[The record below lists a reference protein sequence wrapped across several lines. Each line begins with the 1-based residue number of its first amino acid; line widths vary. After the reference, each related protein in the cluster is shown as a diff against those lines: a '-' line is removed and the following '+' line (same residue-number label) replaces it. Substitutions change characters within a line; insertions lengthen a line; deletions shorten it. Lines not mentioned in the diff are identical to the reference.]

1 VSNQP
6 ESSTSLKAAFHFLP
20 ANIAAATNAWQFL
33 QVATPGIVNVAG
45 SLTVRNQSGIARTEP
60 LSFKI
65 GVPEPAVPG
74 NISLSVSS
82 MPVATLNP
90 IGGLPCCTLHTFTA
104 NVTSDEKLIGFD
116 FVGGTGIYGVYGP
129 LVQLFPFPLV
139 TSDLDGVSHLVGGIP
154 DYREETHFKILSSKG
169 AVTGVF
175 ENNSVMRAAY
185 TFNAANIQN
194 DASNSW
200 PFLQVLTANTYTPN
214 DVSFLGTF
222 TIRNASGADR
232 VELVSWVPEP
242 STFSAAVFWL
252 CSTFVFS
259 NRRRMKG

>member
-1 VSNQP
+1 MAHRKRTAGILLRSFVTAAIAVIASGNP
-6 ESSTSLKAAFHFLP
+6 EAVGA
-20 ANIAAATNAWQFL
+20 
-33 QVATPGIVNVAG
+33 
-45 SLTVRNQSGIARTEP
+45 
-60 LSFKI
+60 I
-65 GVPEPAVPG
+65 G
-74 NISLSVSS
+74 LSVSS
-82 MPVATLNP
+82 APVSGLNP
-90 IGGLPCCTLHTFTA
+90 VNGSPCCTLHTFTA
-104 NVTSDEKLIGFD
+104 SAASDEMLIGLD
-116 FVGGTGIYGVYGP
+116 FAGGTGTYGVYGP
-129 LVQLFPFPLV
+129 LVQLLPFPLV

-185 TFNAANIQN
+185 TFNAANIQS

-222 TIRNASGADR
+222 TIRNASGANR
-232 VELVSWVPEP
+232 VALVSWVPEP
-242 STFSAAVFWL
+242 STFSAAVVWL

-259 NRRRMKG
+259 NRRRMRG